1 MNKTAIYPGAFDP
14 LTLGHLDIIRRGA
27 ALFGR
32 VLIAVADNPD
42 KDSLWPLERRLEL
55 VRQATDHIPGVEVAS
70 YKGLTVDFVRQHEP
84 AVILRG
90 VRTMADFDYESH
102 LALTNRA
109 MSEIETVLM
118 PASPELSFISSSLIR
133 QVARFG
139 GDVGKMVPPIIAEA
153 LGREFPLQAGNS

>member
-14 LTLGHLDIIRRGA
+14 LTLGHLDIIGRGT
-27 ALFGR
+27 ALFGN
-32 VLIAVADNPD
+32 VLIAVSDNPD
-42 KDSLWPLERRLEL
+42 KDALWPMNRRLEL
-55 VRQATDHIPGVEVAS
+55 LRRATADIPGVTVVS

-109 MSEIETVLM
+109 MSEVETVFML
-118 PASPELSFISSSLIR
+118 ASPALSFISSSLIR

-139 GDVGKMVPPIIAEA
+139 GEVGKMVPPIIAEA
-153 LGREFPLQAGNS
+153 LARDFPPRTGNS